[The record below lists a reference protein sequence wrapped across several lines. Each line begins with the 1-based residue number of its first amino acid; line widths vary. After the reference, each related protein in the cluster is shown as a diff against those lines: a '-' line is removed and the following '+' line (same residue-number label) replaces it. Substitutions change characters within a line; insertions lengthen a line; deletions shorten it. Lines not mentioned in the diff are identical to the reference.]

1 MSVYPEN
8 PPGQAFVSQDT
19 YASAGLALSG
29 LGGGGGSAG
38 PNLFVSTLDASVDIT
53 LDNTG
58 GGTSAPIIF
67 GADTGA
73 YAIKASTLN
82 INVQGAVLSTVG
94 ITVGRAIGG
103 PGAVLLPE
111 VVGLVNTGGAFAA
124 SIYATYDTVS
134 IEPKLGVSSIVGVSS
149 INGVAY
155 SGGGAGPNLTVSTL
169 TANGQ
174 VSLTSTGPSTSQI
187 LAFNSGAALYQ
198 QDISDISLNY
208 NGATK
213 NTVGIRIL
221 GNLPTVEDN
230 TVFVGTLALNN
241 PGGAVAASIHAGA
254 NIVTVEPSLSVSSL
268 VGVSSINGVNWNF
281 ITSTLAG

>member
-29 LGGGGGSAG
+29 LGGGSAG

-67 GADTGA
+67 GSDGGA
-73 YAIKASTLN
+73 YAIKVSTID
-82 INVQGAVLSTVG
+82 INVQGIVVSTIGLVMNKALSG
-94 ITVGRAIGG
+94 SFGSI
-103 PGAVLLPE
+103 LLPE
-111 VVGLVNTGGAFAA
+111 IVGLANTGGAFPA
-124 SIYATYDTVS
+124 SIYATFDTVS

-155 SGGGAGPNLTVSTL
+155 TGGGAGPNLTVSTL

-230 TVFVGTLALNN
+230 TVFLGTLALNN
-241 PGGAVAASIHAGA
+241 PGGAVAASIHAAA
-254 NIVTVEPSLSVSSL
+254 NVVTVEPSLSVSSL

>member
-67 GADTGA
+67 GSDGGA
-73 YAIKASTLN
+73 YAIKVSTID
-82 INVQGAVLSTVG
+82 INVQGIVVSTIGLVMNKALSG
-94 ITVGRAIGG
+94 SFGSI
-103 PGAVLLPE
+103 LLPE
-111 VVGLVNTGGAFAA
+111 IVGLANTGGAFPA
-124 SIYATYDTVS
+124 SIYATFDTVS

-155 SGGGAGPNLTVSTL
+155 TGGGAGPNLTVSTL

-254 NIVTVEPSLSVSSL
+254 NVVTVEPSLSVSSL
-268 VGVSSINGVNWNF
+268 VGVSSINGINWNA
-281 ITSTLAG
+281 ISTLVG